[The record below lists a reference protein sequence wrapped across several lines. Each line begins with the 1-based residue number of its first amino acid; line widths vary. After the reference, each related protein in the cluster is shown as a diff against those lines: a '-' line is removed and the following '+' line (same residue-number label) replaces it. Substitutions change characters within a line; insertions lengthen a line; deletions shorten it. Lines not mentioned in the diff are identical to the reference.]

1 MASHL
6 NRRDHDQDF
15 ANKAFA
21 LKPTFQ
27 KNMLEMMSENLQLSF
42 VKPRKNDGKS
52 DFKEIEAKALDRWRG
67 IICFLLNIDSMK
79 EDEEGLRPKQRET
92 YYELL
97 THADYMDK
105 HQQKYQYNNVLTAK
119 GFSFI
124 L

>member
-1 MASHL
+1 MTAHHRS
-6 NRRDHDQDF
+6 NNDQDF
-15 ANKAFA
+15 SNKAFA
-21 LKPTFQ
+21 LKATFQ

-42 VKPRKNDGKS
+42 VQQSKKNIKNT

-67 IICFLLNIDSMK
+67 IICFLLNIDTMN
-79 EDEEGLRPKQRET
+79 DVEESLRRKQRDT

-97 THADYMDK
+97 TNAEYMEK
-105 HQQKYQYNNVLTAK
+105 HQQRQQYSNALTAT